1 MQTSHE
7 GGTPIA
13 AGQGD
18 KPGFLTRCREKFVA
32 VLRAHSGRELLP
44 PVTMFLL
51 GLCLARTP
59 IFFGAYPLALALL
72 CGSRR
77 GTIPVF
83 VGALAG
89 AATLGLSGAV
99 YAVVYLVALLIR
111 LLFSLPGLR
120 LHALPDSREV
130 FCEYPQMQ
138 IVAAAVT
145 SVATA
150 VYELSVSGLTSGAVL
165 FSLMTVF
172 GAALLTPVFSWLFS
186 YGITLDDVLGRQSA
200 HVTPHSRWEKLR
212 MQAGLLALL
221 FLFSYS
227 LSDLSLFGV
236 NFSYLL
242 TAAAALFVARR
253 FGALRGCVVGL
264 LVGFGGSAIYA
275 PAFGLVGLVAGIL
288 WPLGAVYS
296 MLIGAAAGIG
306 WCAYV
311 GGLSGFLGVGPEIA
325 VATLLSMPILPRLY
339 SDAIAGEVKEARGAA
354 EEAVRRVVERE
365 TGDRRIERLADA
377 FGGLAKTFSE
387 RPLAPDENQCFRLCD
402 EICTRH
408 CDTCPSRVSCWD
420 SEDRP
425 GERALRILSG
435 RMARGESLTPE
446 DLPTTLLTDCPHLT
460 DLIGEMRLGGARLRQ
475 SHRRAVGADYP
486 SPDYAL
492 TADLLREASD
502 AEGEAM
508 RQDLTLAS
516 KIRRLLSDMGIRP
529 AAVSVTGQRVRRI
542 VIGAQDFAGRR
553 REAAELA
560 GKLEELVGCR
570 LSPPRF
576 ESAEGVVTMSCH
588 TVPRYSL
595 EVSYVTRAARA
606 GDVSGDAVGVFRSPD
621 GYSYLLLSDG
631 MGTGRGAAHT
641 AGMCTLFLEKMLSAG
656 NSKETSLKML
666 NHPVS
671 LREDESS
678 ATIDLL
684 EFDTC
689 YGNASFVKSGAAAS
703 YVRREGNLFRL
714 RSRTIPIG
722 LVREVDAEKLRFDT
736 RPGDLIIMLSD
747 GVSQTTE
754 DAPWLVEMLSKPM
767 GASLEAAANAILERA
782 LAEGAGDD
790 LTVIIAKVYEVRGD
804 QAP

>member
-1 MQTSHE
+1 MQTSHD
-7 GGTPIA
+7 GGTTGT
-13 AGQGD
+13 AGTGEKQG
-18 KPGFLTRCREKFVA
+18 FFSRCRTRFTA
-32 VLRAHSGRELLP
+32 VLRAHAGRDLLP
-44 PVTMFLL
+44 PLAMFLV
-51 GLCLARTP
+51 GLCFARTP
-59 IFFGAYPLALALL
+59 VFFGAFPLALALL
-72 CGSRR
+72 CGARR

-89 AATLGLSGAV
+89 AATLGISGAV

-120 LHALPDSREV
+120 LHALPDSHEV

-138 IVAAAVT
+138 VVAAAVT

-150 VYELSVSGLTSGAVL
+150 VYELSVSGFTSGAIC
-165 FSLMTVF
+165 FSLATVF
-172 GAALLTPVFSWLFS
+172 GSVLLTPVFSWLFS
-186 YGITLDDVLGRQSA
+186 YGITLDDVLGRPA
-200 HVTPHSRWEKLR
+200 ARAVPHGRWEKLR
-212 MQAGLLALL
+212 MQGALLLLL

-227 LSDLSLFGV
+227 LKDLSLFGV
-236 NFSYLL
+236 NFSYFF
-242 TAAAALFVARR
+242 TAAAALFISRR

-264 LVGFGGSAIYA
+264 IVGFGGSAIYA
-275 PAFGLVGLVAGIL
+275 PAFGLVGLCAGIL

-306 WCAYV
+306 WCSYV

-354 EEAVRRVVERE
+354 EEAVREAVERE
-365 TGDRRIERLADA
+365 GNENRIARLADA

-387 RPLAPDENQCFRLCD
+387 RPLAPDENKCFRLCD
-402 EICTRH
+402 EICTKH

-420 SEDRP
+420 SEERP
-425 GERALRILSG
+425 GERALRILAG

-446 DLPTTLLTDCPHLT
+446 DLPTTLLTDCPHLG
-460 DLIGEMRLGGARLRQ
+460 DLIGEMRLEGARLWQ
-475 SHRRAVGADYP
+475 TQRRAVGADYP

-492 TADLLREASD
+492 TAELLREASD
-502 AEGEAM
+502 AEGEATRVDM
-508 RQDLTLAS
+508 TLSS

-529 AAVSVTGQRVRRI
+529 AAVSVTGGRMRKI
-542 VIGAQDFAGRR
+542 VIGAADLAGRQ
-553 REAAELA
+553 REAASLTE
-560 GKLEELVGCR
+560 KLEELVGCR
-570 LSPPRF
+570 LSTPRF

-588 TVPRYSL
+588 TVPRYAL
-595 EVSYVTRAARA
+595 EVSYVTRAARG
-606 GDVSGDAVGVFRSPD
+606 GDVSGDAVGVFGSPD

-631 MGTGRGAAHT
+631 MGTGRGAART
-641 AGMCTLFLEKMLSAG
+641 AGVCTLFLEKMLSAG

-666 NHPVS
+666 NHLVS

-678 ATIDLL
+678 ATVDLL

-689 YGNASFVKSGAAAS
+689 YGHASFVKSGAAAS

-714 RSRTIPIG
+714 RSRTVPIG

-736 RPGDLIIMLSD
+736 QPGDIIIMLSD

-782 LAEGAGDD
+782 LAEGAADD
-790 LTVIIAKVYEVRGD
+790 LTVIIAKVTTV
-804 QAP
+804 

>member
-1 MQTSHE
+1 MQTSHD
-7 GGTPIA
+7 GGTTGT
-13 AGQGD
+13 AGTGEKQG
-18 KPGFLTRCREKFVA
+18 FFSRCRTRFTA
-32 VLRAHSGRELLP
+32 VLRAHAGRDLLP
-44 PVTMFLL
+44 PLAMFLV
-51 GLCLARTP
+51 GLCFARTP
-59 IFFGAYPLALALL
+59 VFFGAFPLALALL
-72 CGSRR
+72 CGARR

-89 AATLGLSGAV
+89 AATLGISGAV

-120 LHALPDSREV
+120 LHALPDSHEV

-138 IVAAAVT
+138 VVAAAVT

-150 VYELSVSGLTSGAVL
+150 VYELSVSGFTSGAIC
-165 FSLMTVF
+165 FSLATVF
-172 GAALLTPVFSWLFS
+172 GSVLLAPVFSWLFS
-186 YGITLDDVLGRQSA
+186 YGITLDDVLGRPA
-200 HVTPHSRWEKLR
+200 ARAVPHGRWEKLR
-212 MQAGLLALL
+212 MQGALLLLL

-227 LSDLSLFGV
+227 LKDLSLFGV
-236 NFSYLL
+236 NFSYFF
-242 TAAAALFVARR
+242 TAAAALFISRR

-264 LVGFGGSAIYA
+264 IVGFGGSAIYA
-275 PAFGLVGLVAGIL
+275 PAFGLVGLCAGIL

-306 WCAYV
+306 WCSYV

-354 EEAVRRVVERE
+354 EEAVREAVERE
-365 TGDRRIERLADA
+365 GNENRIARLADA
-377 FGGLAKTFSE
+377 FGGLAKTCSE
-387 RPLAPDENQCFRLCD
+387 RPLAPDENKCFRLCD
-402 EICTRH
+402 EICTKH

-420 SEDRP
+420 SEERP
-425 GERALRILSG
+425 GERALRILAG

-446 DLPTTLLTDCPHLT
+446 DLPTTLLTDCPHLG
-460 DLIGEMRLGGARLRQ
+460 DLIGEMRLEGARLWQ
-475 SHRRAVGADYP
+475 TQRRAVGADYP

-492 TADLLREASD
+492 TAELLREASD
-502 AEGEAM
+502 AEGEATRVDM
-508 RQDLTLAS
+508 MLSS

-529 AAVSVTGQRVRRI
+529 AAVSVTGGRMRKI
-542 VIGAQDFAGRR
+542 VIGAADLAGRQ
-553 REAAELA
+553 REAASLTE
-560 GKLEELVGCR
+560 KLEELVGCR
-570 LSPPRF
+570 LSTPRF

-588 TVPRYSL
+588 TVPRYAL
-595 EVSYVTRAARA
+595 EVSYVTRAARG
-606 GDVSGDAVGVFRSPD
+606 GDVSGDAVGVFGSPD

-631 MGTGRGAAHT
+631 MGTGRGAART
-641 AGMCTLFLEKMLSAG
+641 AGVCTLFLEKMLSAG

-666 NHPVS
+666 NHLVS

-678 ATIDLL
+678 ATVDLL

-689 YGNASFVKSGAAAS
+689 YGHASFVKSGAAAS

-736 RPGDLIIMLSD
+736 QPGDIIIMLSD

-782 LAEGAGDD
+782 LAEGAADD
-790 LTVIIAKVYEVRGD
+790 LTVIIAKVTTV
-804 QAP
+804 